1 MADEFKQVTF
11 THQSADAYATVELV
25 GDYLFAA
32 RIINRKLMPSRDQI
46 GVLVD
51 YGCGAG
57 KSTRAVAC
65 CAREGGKVVGVDVST
80 AMLDH
85 ARALTKKA
93 ASNLPTV
100 SFEFLQIVD
109 DSIPLPR
116 ASADA
121 VMTCAVLQEIQTEE
135 QLGAILTE
143 IGRIL
148 KPGGQFVAIV
158 PNEHLRLEDFVSV
171 TFAPFPE
178 NATRQDN
185 IRKNRSTEAPIV
197 WEKDRLWSKEV
208 YASLVVKAG
217 MEVVSLEYPL
227 AHPSEP
233 PYPDKPEILWK
244 DELRIAPALVIHALK
259 Q

>member
-1 MADEFKQVTF
+1 
-11 THQSADAYATVELV
+11 
-25 GDYLFAA
+25 
-32 RIINRKLMPSRDQI
+32 MPSRDQI

-51 YGCGAG
+51 YGRGAG
-57 KSTRAVAC
+57 KSTRAVAG

-93 ASNLPTV
+93 ASNLPKV

-121 VMTCAVLQEIQTEE
+121 VMTCAVLQEIQTET
-135 QLGAILTE
+135 QLGAIIAE

-171 TFAPFPE
+171 TFAPFPRTLLARIIFE
-178 NATRQDN
+178 RTDRTRRPSSGRR
-185 IRKNRSTEAPIV
+185 IGFGPRKSTRPWSSKREWKSYPWSTLSPTRPSRPIQI
-197 WEKDRLWSKEV
+197 
-208 YASLVVKAG
+208 SLKFSG
-217 MEVVSLEYPL
+217 KTS
-227 AHPSEP
+227 
-233 PYPDKPEILWK
+233 
-244 DELRIAPALVIHALK
+244 
-259 Q
+259 